1 MQHFYYLKIVLIGFA
16 IALFVSGCKKRLH
29 KKELSES
36 LKQNIEYLN
45 KDSATIAGETIYHP
59 DIIARL
65 YKDNQRFVTVK
76 WNNLENVNQLLNF
89 IRHSNDEGLN
99 PEDYHFSLIE
109 ELKNRIQ
116 QSPKA
121 SIKDVTQ
128 LEFLLSDAFL
138 LMASHLAEGKTDQ
151 QTADPQWHAAKRNL
165 NIDWPGFI
173 DSVLQTRKITDA
185 LNHLSPNHREYN
197 NLKKALARYKKIER
211 WGGWA
216 LFKTNFKKLE
226 KGMMHPDV
234 ALLRKRLAIEQG
246 FIKPDTDD
254 DNLFDQTLHQQVIIF
269 QRRNSLIG
277 DGIIGGQS
285 VDVLN
290 VSVSERIATIEANLE
305 RWRWLNDNLGDAY
318 ILVNIANYSL
328 QLVKNGKTI
337 FTSDA
342 IVGRPLRETPV
353 FSSLMTYLV
362 FNPTWTLPPTILNE
376 DVIPEMIKNPN
387 YLYEKQMKVLTMSG
401 TEVDPSTINWN
412 NAAKTGFPY
421 MIRQIPGST
430 NPLGRIKFMFPNHH
444 NIYIHD
450 TPSRSSFSRND
461 RNQSSGCIRINKP
474 FELAQLVL
482 ENNPG
487 WTQERLQ
494 EILDDGEPKTVL
506 LLKPIHVHVIY
517 ITAWA
522 DEKGIASFGRD
533 VYKRDAALIKALKEQ
548 HSNNRNQ

>member
-1 MQHFYYLKIVLIGFA
+1 MQQFYYLKIVIIGFA
-16 IALFVSGCKKRLH
+16 IALLVSGCKKRLH

-76 WNNLENVNQLLNF
+76 WNNLDNVNQLLNF

-121 SIKDVTQ
+121 SVEDVTQ

-173 DSVLQTRKITDA
+173 DSVLQTRKITEA

-211 WGGWA
+211 WGGWSP
-216 LFKTNFKKLE
+216 FKTNFKKLE
-226 KGMMHPDV
+226 KGMMHSDV
-234 ALLRKRLAIEQG
+234 ALLRKRLSIEQG

-254 DNLFDQTLHQQVIIF
+254 ENLFDQTLHQQAIIF

-285 VDVLN
+285 VEVLN
-290 VSVSERIATIEANLE
+290 VSVSERISTIEANLE
-305 RWRWLNDNLGDAY
+305 RWRWLNDNLGETY

-506 LLKPIHVHVIY
+506 LLKPIPVHVIY

-522 DEKGIASFGRD
+522 DEKGITSFGRD
-533 VYKRDAALIKALKEQ
+533 VYKRDAALIKALREQ
-548 HSNNRNQ
+548 HSNSKGE